1 MKRVKKVSDE
11 KILNKQVTIKL
22 SASEHQKFK
31 DQASYRNITLTE
43 FIRNSISEKIKGVEL
58 TESIEAVVNA
68 GIQRIE
74 TASHL
79 NKTNQEILRKLGDL
93 EEKAALKSDFE
104 EHKKEVM
111 EDVNSLKFSFK
122 KEFGEMGGSF
132 SKLITFIDET
142 GKSSHKKQTKELN
155 GIKRDV
161 FLTAFSIAKI
171 ARKDQIIINK
181 DEAIAEFNNEILKEN
196 AKLEVKNNAN

>member
-1 MKRVKKVSDE
+1 MKKVKKVSDE

-22 SASEHQKFK
+22 SASEYQKFK
-31 DQASYRNITLTE
+31 DQASYENITLTE
-43 FIRNSISEKIKGVEL
+43 FIRNSISEKIRGVEL

-79 NKTNQEILRKLGDL
+79 NKTNQEILRKLVDL
-93 EEKAALKSDFE
+93 EEKVALKSDFE

-122 KEFGEMGGSF
+122 KEFGEMGSSF
-132 SKLITFIDET
+132 SKLIKFIDET

-155 GIKRDV
+155 GIRRDV

-196 AKLEVKNNAN
+196 AKLEVNNNAN

>member
-1 MKRVKKVSDE
+1 M
-11 KILNKQVTIKL
+11 
-22 SASEHQKFK
+22 
-31 DQASYRNITLTE
+31 
-43 FIRNSISEKIKGVEL
+43 
-58 TESIEAVVNA
+58 
-68 GIQRIE
+68 
-74 TASHL
+74 

-155 GIKRDV
+155 GIRREV